1 MSDRNNANP
10 FKNAEL
16 ILLRVF
22 LLNITPVM
30 GCVIFEFRMHKIMF

>member
-10 FKNAEL
+10 SKNAEQ

-22 LLNITPVM
+22 LLNITPVL
-30 GCVIFEFRMHKIMF
+30 GCVMMMRTDAL